1 VGHPFIPFMLIAHL
15 SRIRPAHPL
24 PASLVGLAVLAGL
37 SAPAGAEQCQFLQ
50 PIGGNG
56 SSPVVSK
63 TVGRGK
69 LIGKTNWNTDF
80 IVSKPYRSYRFVF
93 TAQSSA
99 KATYPIEGYLK
110 FSDGSAL
117 RVINETITPQVGGS
131 RQWGPFPAVPG
142 KAVSQL
148 NLKIGSS
155 RDPGSTGFTYR
166 IGSQGCF

>member
-1 VGHPFIPFMLIAHL
+1 MRPLLPVLFALPLGLVFTQASPALAQRCEWL
-15 SRIRPAHPL
+15 S
-24 PASLVGLAVLAGL
+24 
-37 SAPAGAEQCQFLQ
+37 
-50 PIGGNG
+50 PIGGDGVNPEVTKTIG
-56 SSPVVSK
+56 PPKVSPI
-63 TVGRGK
+63 G
-69 LIGKTNWNTDF
+69 LIAGKTNWNTDF